1 MRNVPLSQRRGELE
15 AMRRDIKAFIVACTV
30 RHLNQHYDQVSSAP
44 PSHPTC
50 VLSVDFL
57 DVSPKDRAALACSA
71 MAKLAGTPYLYSNAF
86 QYYRM

>member
-1 MRNVPLSQRRGELE
+1 ME

-30 RHLNQHYDQVSSAP
+30 RHLNQHYNQVSSAP

-50 VLSVDFL
+50 DLSVDFL
-57 DVSPKDRAALACSA
+57 DVSPKDRAALSLALACSA
-71 MAKLAGTPYLYSNAF
+71 MAKLAGTPYSNAF